1 MVLVTTDAAP
11 VYLLCG
17 EDESA
22 IKQLES
28 LEQSPC
34 ALVYRDLANL
44 PEWDP
49 LRSDRRFQKL
59 LATLKPI
66 PITNHLPAQN

>member
-1 MVLVTTDAAP
+1 LAVDLAR

-17 EDESA
+17 ENELA

-28 LEQSPC
+28 LEQVPQ
-34 ALVYRDLANL
+34 ALTFGDLAEL
-44 PEWDP
+44 PDWDP
-49 LRSDRRFQKL
+49 LRTDPRFQKL